1 MKRAGAL
8 AALGLLAGCAAPSR
22 PVTIADALRTLQT
35 QLLEAGAL
43 SARAA
48 TPAQFAR
55 AVRGAQCAA
64 NNADP
69 EVPIIAGEITV
80 ALTGSFTSNG
90 GFAVGP
96 AITGGPPFGLSGS
109 FARTQGQGL
118 TLPLSFAALSS
129 LPDVVA
135 QSRLAL
141 FTELPPH
148 AKAAE
153 IRRALV
159 ARDRLRLRV
168 RGLITSFRSAQC
180 RGSNGA
186 VFQPRSA
193 LPQGRPLARP
203 ALQHGYDNPL
213 DTPAPPS

>member
-1 MKRAGAL
+1 M
-8 AALGLLAGCAAPSR
+8 LAGCAAPDH
-22 PVTIADALRTLQT
+22 PVSISEALRTLQA

-55 AVRGAQCAA
+55 AVRSAQCAA
-64 NNADP
+64 KNADP

-80 ALTGSFTSNG
+80 SLTGSFTSNG

-135 QSRLAL
+135 QSRIAL
-141 FTELPPH
+141 FTELPAH
-148 AKAAE
+148 ARAAE
-153 IRRALV
+153 IRRALI
-159 ARDRLRLRV
+159 ARDGLRRRV
-168 RGLITSFRSAQC
+168 RGLIASFRATRCQTS
-180 RGSNGA
+180 GGA

-193 LPQGRPLARP
+193 LPRGRPLAGP
-203 ALQHGYDNPL
+203 ALQHAYDNPL